1 MQNIFSEFDISFRCQ
16 LFNFAL
22 TINGFTH
29 CSVNKLPRKN
39 TAVALK
45 KSNKEDL
52 IVLAISPQNN
62 MDSSN
67 DKVLEELNTLNQK
80 LETLESDTTKNTNTL
95 LSRQLVGLK
104 RSILSILRENFLC
117 RLVYSSHFQTRK
129 SKRTFAIWL
138 QNLRCEDLNTCHWIK
153 YEERATVKFCK
164 RTDYEKLLR
173 IH

>member
-1 MQNIFSEFDISFRCQ
+1 MQNIFSEFDVSFRCQ

-29 CSVNKLPRKN
+29 GSVNKLPRKN

-67 DKVLEELNTLNQK
+67 DKVLEELNTLN
-80 LETLESDTTKNTNTL
+80 
-95 LSRQLVGLK
+95 
-104 RSILSILRENFLC
+104 
-117 RLVYSSHFQTRK
+117 
-129 SKRTFAIWL
+129 
-138 QNLRCEDLNTCHWIK
+138 
-153 YEERATVKFCK
+153 
-164 RTDYEKLLR
+164 
-173 IH
+173 